1 MKTRIAAA
9 LASLVVASMGTA
21 AYAQTTPQTTP
32 QTPPPA
38 SSPMTNGMP
47 SNQPMQNGM
56 HNNMSSSS
64 TEQKIKRQ
72 LTSHGITATNVN
84 VSFNDGT
91 ATLSGTVA
99 TQRDIAKA
107 RREAMRVRGVKH
119 VDTSNLQ
126 VRARTGNMQH

>member
-32 QTPPPA
+32 QTPPPT
-38 SSPMTNGMP
+38 SSPMTNGTQ

-64 TEQKIKRQ
+64 TEQKIKHE

-84 VSFNDGT
+84 ISFNDGT

-107 RREAMRVRGVKH
+107 RREALRVRGVKH

-126 VRARTGNMQH
+126 VAQAGSMQH